1 MTSGPRSHPPRSH
14 LRWPRLHVLWH
25 FRAHEVPAAGC
36 RLRGEYRDPRGRA
49 RCRGRARLDPPLQG
63 EQWRGVSTRPSARA
77 RHRRS
82 RPRRHAP
89 ARRCPAD
96 VAVRAGTAR
105 PLRESGADQCP
116 RRLGEEGL
124 SSVAHGTNASRTY
137 DVETDV
143 SLLVY
148 RGLAGVQSH
157 AHADGLPAG
166 PVRRRVCT
174 LCFDRSCNGVSRARE
189 GEEECVSLGIDLDAV
204 VATERAT
211 NDSSVRGQDFGISV
225 AEPLE
230 QLRRVLDVGKDKR
243 HRSGRQRR
251 HAAIVLRGLPFD
263 AHRLDHASRTSS
275 GALVIARRVL
285 RRVQGWVGRFRPAAR
300 QAGEARRRRA
310 RNARS
315 RLAVAS
321 TRGS

>member
-1 MTSGPRSHPPRSH
+1 MTSGPRSRPPRRH

-25 FRAHEVPAAGC
+25 FRAHEAPAAGC

-49 RCRGRARLDPPLQG
+49 RCRGRARLDPPLQ
-63 EQWRGVSTRPSARA
+63 EAKWRGS
-77 RHRRS
+77 RRV
-82 RPRRHAP
+82 RLLVLDIVDRDLEDTLRLVDAP
-89 ARRCPAD
+89 QMSLSEREQRD
-96 VAVRAGTAR
+96 
-105 PLRESGADQCP
+105 PLRESGADQGA

-124 SSVAHGTNASRTY
+124 SSVAHRTNASRAY

-157 AHADGLPAG
+157 AHADGLPVG
-166 PVRRRVCT
+166 PVRGRMCA
-174 LCFDRSCNGVSRARE
+174 LCFDRSRNGISRARE

-211 NDSSVRGQDFGISV
+211 NDSSVRGQDFGIPV

-230 QLRRVLDVGKDKR
+230 QLRRVLDVGEDER
-243 HRSGRQRR
+243 HRSGRQRG

-263 AHRLDHASRTSS
+263 AHRLDHASRTSP
-275 GALVIARRVL
+275 GALVIARRAL
-285 RRVQGWVGRFRPAAR
+285 RRAQGWVGRLRPMTR
-300 QAGEARRRRA
+300 HAGEARRRRP
-310 RNARS
+310 RSARS
-315 RLAVAS
+315 RRAVAS